1 MKLKYLIYTITLT
14 SLTACSDFLEPKSQ
28 SKYIPKDAN
37 ALQEM
42 LIGEAYPQQGNTKFL
57 AYLEILA
64 DDIDQNQVEGYEFP
78 ENEQGKMETFEVLY
92 SWQPNMFE
100 MQQKLGQKWRM
111 WVSSGGIWCIAWMC
125 CVYFYRP
132 FGNVKQMWSCC
143 L

>member
-78 ENEQGKMETFEVLY
+78 ENGNIRGTVQLATQYVRNATKIRTRAEQYMGKPL
-92 SWQPNMFE
+92 
-100 MQQKLGQKWRM
+100 
-111 WVSSGGIWCIAWMC
+111 
-125 CVYFYRP
+125 
-132 FGNVKQMWSCC
+132 
-143 L
+143 

>member
-64 DDIDQNQVEGYEFP
+64 DDIDQNQVEVT
-78 ENEQGKMETFEVLY
+78 NSLKMNRE
-92 SWQPNMFE
+92 
-100 MQQKLGQKWRM
+100 KWKHSRYCT
-111 WVSSGGIWCIAWMC
+111 V
-125 CVYFYRP
+125 
-132 FGNVKQMWSCC
+132 GNPICSKCNKN
-143 L
+143 

>member
-64 DDIDQNQVEGYEFP
+64 DEFCCFFP
-78 ENEQGKMETFEVLY
+78 R
-92 SWQPNMFE
+92 SHPNPIG
-100 MQQKLGQKWRM
+100 LILTIGILA
-111 WVSSGGIWCIAWMC
+111 VS
-125 CVYFYRP
+125 V
-132 FGNVKQMWSCC
+132 SCNRERNDALSRSRC
-143 L
+143 TEFRVTSKTTHNRYMIEHKHSPLK

>member
-64 DDIDQNQVEGYEFP
+64 DDIDQNQVEGYEFL
-78 ENEQGKMETFEVLY
+78 KMNRE
-92 SWQPNMFE
+92 
-100 MQQKLGQKWRM
+100 KWKHSRYCT
-111 WVSSGGIWCIAWMC
+111 V
-125 CVYFYRP
+125 
-132 FGNVKQMWSCC
+132 GNPICSKCNKN
-143 L
+143 

>member
-78 ENEQGKMETFEVLY
+78 EMNRENGNIRGTVQLATQYVRNATKIRTRAEQYMGKPL
-92 SWQPNMFE
+92 
-100 MQQKLGQKWRM
+100 
-111 WVSSGGIWCIAWMC
+111 
-125 CVYFYRP
+125 
-132 FGNVKQMWSCC
+132 
-143 L
+143 